1 MHRFARLGLGGLL
14 VACASLLSGCATRE
28 TAPAEVTFEE
38 IAPSVWTHTAAI
50 EIAPW
55 GRVPSSGLIVVSETD
70 ILLVDTAW
78 NDAQTNEILDWVE
91 ARFERP
97 VSAAVFTHGHDD
109 KMGGVAAV
117 RARGIPTY
125 ANALS
130 NVLAKRWNLTPAEF
144 GMAFDSRGALRS
156 NVDLPGLTLFYPGP
170 GHTAGNIVV
179 GVDGTAV
186 LFVGCLV
193 RPGGSQTLGNTNDGD
208 VDHWAEAVTAVTRR
222 FPDLTLVVPSHGAP
236 GTRALLDH
244 TIDLA
249 RRAGGSP

>member
-1 MHRFARLGLGGLL
+1 MRRVANLRLGGVL
-14 VACASLLSGCATRE
+14 VVVVSLLSGCVTRD
-28 TAPAEVTFEE
+28 TAEAEVTFEE
-38 IAPSVWTHTAAI
+38 IAPSVWTHTASI
-50 EIAPW
+50 DIAPW
-55 GRVPSSGLIVVSETD
+55 GPVPSSGLIVVSETD

-91 ARFERP
+91 THFGRP

-117 RARGIPTY
+117 RARGVATY

-130 NVLAKRWNLTPAEF
+130 NALARRWDLTPAEF

-156 NVDLPGLTLFYPGP
+156 SVDLPGLSLFYPGP

-179 GVDGTAV
+179 GVDGTEV

-193 RPGGSQTLGNTNDGD
+193 RPGGSRSLGNTNDGD
-208 VDHWAEAVTAVTRR
+208 VGHWADAVAAVTRR

-244 TIDLA
+244 TVDLA
-249 RRAGGSP
+249 KRAAASP